1 VDFDD
6 QHVLVI
12 GAVEDADAAAL
23 GQRFHVSPEEI
34 VIEFLGG
41 GFFETEDLAALRVHA
56 GHDVAD
62 GAVLAG
68 GVHRLED
75 DEHRVGVRGVEQFL
89 GLGELLAAFLEDFR
103 GALLDEILAEFLASS
118 VSVQSVT

>member
-1 VDFDD
+1 MV
-6 QHVLVI
+6 
-12 GAVEDADAAAL
+12 
-23 GQRFHVSPEEI
+23 
-34 VIEFLGG
+34 EFLGG
-41 GFFETEDLAALRVHA
+41 RFLETEDLAALRVHA

-75 DEHRVGVRGVEQFL
+75 DEHRVGVAGVEQFL

-103 GALLDEILAEFLASS
+103 GTFLDDILAEFLGF
-118 VSVQSVT
+118 VGVGPVGDIVV